1 MMVKRFCVMFPDGSV
16 NVQSNQDGESA
27 ALARARMECRMFNKG
42 ERDKQ
47 QHATFGEIEI
57 SLTSYREKF

>member
-16 NVQSNQDGESA
+16 SVMTHQDGEAA
-27 ALARARMECRMFNKG
+27 ALARARRECKLFNKG
-42 ERDKQ
+42 ERDKEA
-47 QHATFGEIEI
+47 HATFGEIEI